1 MGKNDSQGKKANRHS
16 KQKPDDHLEQL
27 DRRIK
32 GILKSMTQS
41 GIPSKRHTKLPGKV
55 TPNSFNQNLKG
66 VPGSGRFGW
75 TWSALQK
82 MADHP
87 ETGTKLATPG
97 QEERLTR
104 STENGYTTKGN
115 YIV

>member
-1 MGKNDSQGKKANRHS
+1 MSSKHDKQDKQG
-16 KQKPDDHLEQL
+16 KPDDHLEQL

-32 GILKSMTQS
+32 AILAQMQRSS
-41 GIPSKRHTKLPGKV
+41 VPSKRHTKLPGK
-55 TPNSFNQNLKG
+55 TSPNSFNQNLKG

-87 ETGTKLATPG
+87 ETGCKLATPA
-97 QEERLTR
+97 QEKNLAQ
-104 STENGYTTKGN
+104 SGDNSYTTKGN
-115 YIV
+115 YIL